1 MRLTHRFARW
11 EAHIAGARNVGMD
24 SNFWSHGY
32 RNSRYAEPLDGS
44 LKQSDGLVT
53 HRSARGQYYDISS
66 LSQQSLCYE
75 RGCCITQQP
84 PIWNKAH
91 KAIVHRRYG
100 SDYTSI
106 HQFVQPI
113 KGKNAV
119 WVFVGIGCIV
129 VNVVHCQF
137 ACWCITGNLT
147 KTGVTMRIEQIV
159 GWLAFQVYACGGDQR
174 NTTLGKWLAQR
185 RPGYGCISC
194 EIGSVMHFGNKLEPA
209 PKTFIQVRS
218 WHAFYDLQI
227 LCPQQCS
234 SKVEVTDLRISQDFI
249 VGAYQPYS

>member
-1 MRLTHRFARW
+1 
-11 EAHIAGARNVGMD
+11 MD

-32 RNSRYAEPLDGS
+32 RNGRYAEPLDGS
-44 LKQSDGLVT
+44 LKQSDGLMT
-53 HRSARGQYYDISS
+53 HWSARRQNYDIRS
-66 LSQQSLCYE
+66 LCQQSFCYN
-75 RGCCITQQP
+75 GCCRITKQAT
-84 PIWNKAH
+84 IWDKAH
-91 KAIVHRRYG
+91 KAEMHRRYG
-100 SDYTSI
+100 SDYTPI

-159 GWLAFQVYACGGDQR
+159 GWLALQMNTCCGDQR

-185 RPGYGCISC
+185 RPAYCLISC
-194 EIGSVMHFGNKLEPA
+194 EIGCLMHFGNELEPA
-209 PKTFIQVRS
+209 PEAFLQVRC
-218 WHAFYDLQI
+218 WHSLLSRCYAPDSV
-227 LCPQQCS
+227 PP
-234 SKVEVTDLRISQDFI
+234 R
-249 VGAYQPYS
+249 